1 MIQFLMDNEEDIQSK
16 LIARNQFSPKI
27 VQLPFCQ
34 TLKRKVVVRRVQD
47 RPELVRIYVKGAP
60 EYVIALCSQTL
71 SSNVQPSP
79 FQENDQLTVLQH
91 IVSTNMASQG
101 LKCLSY
107 AFKEIRIEDLDQLM
121 TSYDLES
128 DDFRN
133 ELEND
138 LIYLGTFG
146 MDDPLRPNI
155 GEAIQY
161 IRYGQL
167 ETAGEQ
173 AEGNQVN
180 IRMVTG
186 DHIETAKAIAVLTGI
201 VKPEELQNNGIAM
214 TGD

>member
-1 MIQFLMDNEEDIQSK
+1 
-16 LIARNQFSPKI
+16 
-27 VQLPFCQ
+27 
-34 TLKRKVVVRRVQD
+34 
-47 RPELVRIYVKGAP
+47 
-60 EYVIALCSQTL
+60 
-71 SSNVQPSP
+71 
-79 FQENDQLTVLQH
+79 
-91 IVSTNMASQG
+91 
-101 LKCLSY
+101 
-107 AFKEIRIEDLDQLM
+107 M

-146 MDDPLRPNI
+146 MEDPLRTKI

-186 DHIETAKAIAVLTGI
+186 DHIETAKAVAVLTGI
-201 VKPEELQNNGIAM
+201 VKPEELQLNGIAM
-214 TGD
+214 TGDQFRDSIG

>member
-1 MIQFLMDNEEDIQSK
+1 
-16 LIARNQFSPKI
+16 
-27 VQLPFCQ
+27 
-34 TLKRKVVVRRVQD
+34 
-47 RPELVRIYVKGAP
+47 
-60 EYVIALCSQTL
+60 
-71 SSNVQPSP
+71 
-79 FQENDQLTVLQH
+79 
-91 IVSTNMASQG
+91 MASQG

-186 DHIETAKAIAVLTGI
+186 DHIETAKAVAVLTGI
-201 VKPEELQNNGIAM
+201 VKPEELQLNGIAM
-214 TGD
+214 TGDQFRDSIG